1 MSHHC
6 ARPTQPIRNQRGQ
19 GLIEYLIIVAL
30 MGVATIA
37 IMRIMGETVSNRFAN
52 ITNALQ
58 GEKSTKAPT
67 RVVEKDLKQRDLG
80 TFMKGAAAK
89 ESGQSKGDD

>member
-1 MSHHC
+1 MSHRF

-37 IMRIMGETVSNRFAN
+37 IMRIMSETVSNRFAN

-58 GEKSTKAPT
+58 GAASINAPKKLEEKSI
-67 RVVEKDLKQRDLG
+67 KQRDLG
-80 TFMKGAAAK
+80 DFMKGAATK
-89 ESGQSKGDD
+89 ESSQRKDDN